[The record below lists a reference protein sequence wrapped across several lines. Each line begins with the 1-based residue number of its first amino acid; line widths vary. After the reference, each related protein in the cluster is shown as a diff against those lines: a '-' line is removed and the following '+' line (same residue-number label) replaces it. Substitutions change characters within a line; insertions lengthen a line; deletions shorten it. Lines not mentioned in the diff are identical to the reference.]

1 MFTCR
6 YAISLAVAVSLDSM
20 VLERLAAN
28 DLSAVE
34 GNLRDLNE
42 IAEIDEILYKAC
54 DCSFLYF
61 YRDLYPSFFD
71 HIYETSLSSSV
82 GHTNLVISALSDAD
96 RILSQVKHVGGDA
109 FLDDHQSYILHLV
122 ENRIVVPTCELIEF
136 NLR

>member
-1 MFTCR
+1 MCR

-20 VLERLAAN
+20 VLERFAAN

-42 IAEIDEILYKAC
+42 IAEIDEILYKTC

-71 HIYETSLSSSV
+71 HIYETSLRSSC
-82 GHTNLVISALSDAD
+82 
-96 RILSQVKHVGGDA
+96 R
-109 FLDDHQSYILHLV
+109 
-122 ENRIVVPTCELIEF
+122 
-136 NLR
+136 

>member
-1 MFTCR
+1 M
-6 YAISLAVAVSLDSM
+6 SLDSM
-20 VLERLAAN
+20 VLERFAAN